1 MPAQPLLVGGACGDQ
16 ILAMVDQQANV
27 ERRAVQVRAGEILDP
42 FLQRGPGDAERVDR
56 V

>member
-27 ERRAVQVRAGEILDP
+27 EGSVRCS
-42 FLQRGPGDAERVDR
+42 V
-56 V
+56 